1 MNTLK
6 AIPLVLTLSL
16 FLISCKKEEIKE
28 SNPEPISVEFKEDS
42 VTNKIGCYYP
52 LYNPN

>member
-16 FLISCKKEEIKE
+16 FLSACKKEKIINE
-28 SNPEPISVEFKEDS
+28 EPIPVEFKEDS
-42 VTNKIGCYYP
+42 VTNKVGCYYP